1 MLAKK
6 SLGQHWLRSEH
17 VARLIVKTAEIKSDE
32 TVLEIGPG
40 TGFLTRFLL
49 EKEGSVIAIE
59 KDDRAIILLQ
69 EKFSEEIKSG
79 KLKLIHADIL
89 DFDFEALRQ
98 QLKAKSYKVVANIP
112 YYITG
117 QIIRKFL
124 SETKQQPEKM
134 VLLVQDEVA
143 RRIVGV
149 SRAQSRDEIKESLL
163 SISVK
168 VYGNPKYIQKVP
180 AKLFLPIPKVSSA
193 ILLIDEISKNNFE
206 NISEQKFF
214 EIVKSGFSS
223 KRKMLRNHLKVS
235 SETFAKCNI
244 LETSRAENL
253 TLENWLCLTRN

>member
-6 SLGQHWLRSEH
+6 SLGQHWLRSER
-17 VARLIVKTAEIKSDE
+17 VAKLIVKTAEINSTE

-40 TGFLTRFLL
+40 TGFLTKFLL
-49 EKEGSVIAIE
+49 ETGARIIAIE
-59 KDDRAIILLQ
+59 KDDRAILLLQ
-69 EKFSEEIKSG
+69 EKFSEEIRNE
-79 KLKLIHADIL
+79 KLEIIHTDIL
-89 DFDFEALRQ
+89 DFDFQALRQ

-143 RRIVGV
+143 RRIVTQD
-149 SRAQSRDEIKESLL
+149 SKESLL

-180 AKLFLPIPKVSSA
+180 AKLFLPIPKVDSA
-193 ILLIDEISKNNFE
+193 ILLIDQISKNNFE
-206 NISEQKFF
+206 KNKISEERFF

-223 KRKMLRNHLKVS
+223 KRKMLRNHLELAPEV
-235 SETFAKCNI
+235 FAKCSVD
-244 LETSRAENL
+244 EKSRAENL
-253 TLENWLCLTRN
+253 TLENWLCLARN

>member
-6 SLGQHWLRSEH
+6 SLGQHWLRSER
-17 VARLIVKTAEIKSDE
+17 VAKLIVQTAEIKSGE

-40 TGFLTRFLL
+40 TGFLTKFLL

-59 KDDRAIILLQ
+59 KDDRAILLLQ
-69 EKFSEEIKSG
+69 EKFSEEIKNG
-79 KLKLIHADIL
+79 KLEIIHTDIL
-89 DFDFEALRQ
+89 DFDIEALRQ
-98 QLKAKSYKVVANIP
+98 KLKAKSYKVVANIP

-143 RRIVGV
+143 RRIV
-149 SRAQSRDEIKESLL
+149 AQDKKESLL
-163 SISVK
+163 SVSVK
-168 VYGNPKYIQKVP
+168 AYGNPKYIQKVP
-180 AKLFLPIPKVSSA
+180 AKLFLPIPKVHSA
-193 ILLIDEISKNNFE
+193 ILLIDQISKNNFE

-223 KRKMLRNHLKVS
+223 KRKMLRNHLELAP
-235 SETFAKCNI
+235 ETFAKCGVSDK
-244 LETSRAENL
+244 SRAENL
-253 TLENWLCLTRN
+253 TLENWLCLARN